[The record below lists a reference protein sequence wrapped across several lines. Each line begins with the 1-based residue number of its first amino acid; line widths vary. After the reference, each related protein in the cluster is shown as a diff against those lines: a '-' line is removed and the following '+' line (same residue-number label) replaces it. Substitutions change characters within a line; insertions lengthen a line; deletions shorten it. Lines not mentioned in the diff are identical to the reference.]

1 VRGHRGCDPLRVGST
16 SASVEVGRH
25 PLRHRIAAHP
35 EVGEFVEYL
44 AETFGCDEV
53 VELASEREYSSRSL
67 AHALVVADEFRSGS
81 LAAAMATAA
90 VGVLITPPGRTT
102 SCPVELGRALA
113 ATGLHTDLIGWAHAG
128 RVTRE
133 AQLMAVFEGDG
144 MAPPALAPDDFRV
157 VAFVPTY
164 NESDI
169 IPHTLQYLT
178 AQGVKVYVIDN
189 WSTDETVERA
199 REFSGRGLIGIERFP
214 PDGPTET
221 YEWRQMLGR
230 VEELAGQIDADWF
243 VLHDADERRH
253 TPWRSLGLRA
263 GLYHVD
269 RRGYNCVDHIV
280 VNFWPTGEDID
291 TDLDVEQQLRHFN
304 LSDHPGHY
312 HQRKAWKNTGYAVSL
327 ASSAG
332 HDIRFPGRLVYP
344 FKFLLKHYPIR
355 SEEHG
360 RRKVLA
366 ERIPRWNH
374 HERALGW
381 HRQYEEVVDAG
392 TFLRDPATL
401 EYFEEGDFAERYLV
415 QRLSGVG
422 VFEEP
427 PSWATGPRQM
437 F

>member
-1 VRGHRGCDPLRVGST
+1 MGRRPLSTRV
-16 SASVEVGRH
+16 
-25 PLRHRIAAHP
+25 AARP
-35 EVGEFVEYL
+35 DVSEFVQCL
-44 AETFGCDEV
+44 ADTFGCDDIL
-53 VELASEREYSSRSL
+53 ELTSERDHSTDRL
-67 AHALVVADEFRSGS
+67 AQTLVLSGEFGSGS
-81 LAAAMATAA
+81 LAAAMATAP
-90 VGVLITPPGRTT
+90 VGVLVTPPGSIA
-102 SCPVELGRALA
+102 SCPAELARALA
-113 ATGLHTDLIGWAHAG
+113 ATGMYTDLIGWAPAGCAG
-128 RVTRE
+128 RE
-133 AQLMAVFEGDG
+133 PQLMAVFEGG
-144 MAPPALAPDDFRV
+144 RIALPARAPHDFRV

-169 IPHTLQYLT
+169 IPHTLRYLT
-178 AQGVKVYVIDN
+178 AQGVDVYVIDN
-189 WSTDETVERA
+189 WSTDNTVERV
-199 REFSGRGLIGIERFP
+199 REFTGRGLIGIEKFP
-214 PDGPTET
+214 PDGPTQT

-230 VEELAGQIDADWF
+230 VEQLARQIEADWF

-253 TPWRSLGLRA
+253 TPWRATDLRA
-263 GLYHVD
+263 GLHHVD
-269 RRGYNCVDHIV
+269 RRGYNCVDHVV

-291 TDLDVEQQLRHFN
+291 TARDVEPQLRYFS

-312 HQRKAWKNTGYAVSL
+312 HQRKAWKNTGCAVSL

-332 HDIRFPGRLVYP
+332 HDVRFPGRLVYP

-366 ERIPRWNH
+366 ERVPRWNH

-392 TFLRDPATL
+392 TFVRDPATL
-401 EYFEEGDFAERYLV
+401 EYFEERDFAERFLV

-422 VFEEP
+422 VFEERP
-427 PSWATGPRQM
+427 AWATGPRQM